1 MIITLKDGST
11 KEYDQAMSVLDIAK
25 DISEGLARVATSARV
40 NGEVV
45 DLRHIVD
52 EDCELEIL
60 TFDNEEGKGAF
71 WHTTSHIMAQAIKR
85 LYPDTKLAIGPSIE
99 NGFYYDVD
107 RETPFV
113 AEDLEKIEKE
123 MKKIVK
129 EALPIERFTKT
140 REDAI
145 AYFKEKEELEALGSQ
160 VFHSPTLFNFIKEN
174 KNNYKAIIPITI
186 DYSHVYYTTLYAP
199 EKTIVIPTMHYHKTA
214 FRSTLTQVFTKAAYI
229 AFNTTAEQKLAR
241 KIFGMHMAPHSI
253 VSVGIELSAPSDW
266 AVTQEKYNLPDEY
279 MLYVGRVDQGKL
291 NNVYTYF
298 LNYKKVYPNSDL
310 KFVLVGKQY
319 SDPFNHPDIIYTNF
333 VEEQE
338 KTSIIQHAKIV
349 INPSL
354 YESLSLILLEAMAL
368 KKAMLVN
375 GNCNVLKEHCHKSN
389 NAALYY
395 TNEKS
400 FIDKLH
406 MLDSSTNLRLEMG
419 EKGYSYVNSNYD
431 WNIIMN
437 KLKHVIENI

>member
-1 MIITLKDGST
+1 MSKENIAFVVVRYGLNINGGA
-11 KEYDQAMSVLDIAK
+11 EYDCRMLAERLTNDYNVEVLTTCVDNY
-25 DISEGLARVATSARV
+25 RT
-40 NGEVV
+40 GENLKFKEKEIINKV
-45 DLRHIVD
+45 IVRRFKTNPTHP
-52 EDCELEIL
+52 ELENFYKKKAKPAYKL
-60 TFDNEEGKGAF
+60 RRF
-71 WHTTSHIMAQAIKR
+71 
-85 LYPDTKLAIGPSIE
+85 LYKCHFLAIASYFFP
-99 NGFYYDVD
+99 VWH
-107 RETPFV
+107 
-113 AEDLEKIEKE
+113 
-123 MKKIVK
+123 
-129 EALPIERFTKT
+129 
-140 REDAI
+140 
-145 AYFKEKEELEALGSQ
+145 FKEKEELEALGSQ

>member
-45 DLRHIVD
+45 DLRHVVS

-140 REDAI
+140 REEAI

-160 VFHSPTLFNFIKEN
+160 VFHSPALFNFIKEN
-174 KNNYKAIIPITI
+174 KDNYKAIIPITI

-338 KTSIIQHAKIV
+338 KISIIQHAKIV

>member
-1 MIITLKDGST
+1 MSKENIAFVVVRYGLNINGGAEYHCRMLAERLTNDYNVEVLTTCVDNYRTGENLEFKEKEIINK
-11 KEYDQAMSVLDIAK
+11 V
-25 DISEGLARVATSARV
+25 
-40 NGEVV
+40 
-45 DLRHIVD
+45 IVRRFKTNPTHP
-52 EDCELEIL
+52 ELENFYKKKAKPAYKL
-60 TFDNEEGKGAF
+60 RRF
-71 WHTTSHIMAQAIKR
+71 
-85 LYPDTKLAIGPSIE
+85 LYKCHFLAIASY
-99 NGFYYDVD
+99 F
-107 RETPFV
+107 F
-113 AEDLEKIEKE
+113 
-123 MKKIVK
+123 
-129 EALPIERFTKT
+129 PIWH
-140 REDAI
+140 
-145 AYFKEKEELEALGSQ
+145 FKEKEELEALGSQ
-160 VFHSPTLFNFIKEN
+160 VFHSPALFNFIKEN
-174 KNNYKAIIPITI
+174 KDNYKAIIPITI

-338 KTSIIQHAKIV
+338 KISIIQHAKIV

-406 MLDSSTNLRLEMG
+406 MLDSSTNLRLEM
-419 EKGYSYVNSNYD
+419 
-431 WNIIMN
+431 
-437 KLKHVIENI
+437 

>member
-1 MIITLKDGST
+1 MEEQSIIVAERLTNDYNVEVLTTCVDNYRTGENLKF
-11 KEYDQAMSVLDIAK
+11 KEKEIINKVTVRRFK
-25 DISEGLARVATSARV
+25 T
-40 NGEVV
+40 NPT
-45 DLRHIVD
+45 HP
-52 EDCELEIL
+52 ELENFYKKKAKPAYKL
-60 TFDNEEGKGAF
+60 RRFLYKCHFLA
-71 WHTTSHIMAQAIKR
+71 MASYFFPVW
-85 LYPDTKLAIGPSIE
+85 LFTEY
-99 NGFYYDVD
+99 
-107 RETPFV
+107 
-113 AEDLEKIEKE
+113 KE
-123 MKKIVK
+123 
-129 EALPIERFTKT
+129 
-140 REDAI
+140 
-145 AYFKEKEELEALGSQ
+145 EKEELEALGSQ

-174 KNNYKAIIPITI
+174 KDNYKAIIPITI

-253 VSVGIELSAPSDW
+253 VSVGIELSAPAEW
-266 AVTQEKYNLPDEY
+266 TVTQEKYNLPDEY

-298 LNYKKVYPNSDL
+298 LNYKKAYPNSDL

-375 GNCNVLKEHCHKSN
+375 GNCNVLKEHCNKSN

-406 MLDSSTNLRLEMG
+406 TLDSSTNLRLEMG

-437 KLKHVIENI
+437 KLKQVIENI

>member
-1 MIITLKDGST
+1 MSKENIAFVVVRYGLNINGGAEYHCRMLAERLTNDYNVEVLTTCVDNYRTGENLEFKEKEIINK
-11 KEYDQAMSVLDIAK
+11 V
-25 DISEGLARVATSARV
+25 
-40 NGEVV
+40 
-45 DLRHIVD
+45 IVRRFKTNPTHP
-52 EDCELEIL
+52 ELENFYKKKAKPAYKL
-60 TFDNEEGKGAF
+60 RRF
-71 WHTTSHIMAQAIKR
+71 
-85 LYPDTKLAIGPSIE
+85 LYKCHFLAIASY
-99 NGFYYDVD
+99 F
-107 RETPFV
+107 F
-113 AEDLEKIEKE
+113 
-123 MKKIVK
+123 
-129 EALPIERFTKT
+129 PIWH
-140 REDAI
+140 
-145 AYFKEKEELEALGSQ
+145 FKEKEELEALGSQ
-160 VFHSPTLFNFIKEN
+160 VFHSPALFNFIKEN
-174 KNNYKAIIPITI
+174 KDNYKAIIPITI

-338 KTSIIQHAKIV
+338 KISIIQHAKIV

-395 TNEKS
+395 ANEKS

>member
-1 MIITLKDGST
+1 MSKENIAFVVVRYGLNINGGAEYHCRMLAERLTNDYNVEVLTTCVDNYRTGENLEFKEKEIINK
-11 KEYDQAMSVLDIAK
+11 V
-25 DISEGLARVATSARV
+25 
-40 NGEVV
+40 
-45 DLRHIVD
+45 IVRRFKTNPTHP
-52 EDCELEIL
+52 ELENFYKKKAKPAYKL
-60 TFDNEEGKGAF
+60 RRF
-71 WHTTSHIMAQAIKR
+71 
-85 LYPDTKLAIGPSIE
+85 LYKCHFLAIASY
-99 NGFYYDVD
+99 F
-107 RETPFV
+107 F
-113 AEDLEKIEKE
+113 
-123 MKKIVK
+123 
-129 EALPIERFTKT
+129 PIWH
-140 REDAI
+140 
-145 AYFKEKEELEALGSQ
+145 FKEKEELEALGSQ
-160 VFHSPTLFNFIKEN
+160 VFHSPALFNFIKEN
-174 KNNYKAIIPITI
+174 KDNYKAIIPITI

-229 AFNTTAEQKLAR
+229 AFHTTAEQKLAR

-338 KTSIIQHAKIV
+338 KISIIQHAKIV

>member
-1 MIITLKDGST
+1 MSKENIAFVVVRYGLNINGGAEYHCRMLAERLTNDYNVEVLTTCVDNYRTGENLKFKEKEIINK
-11 KEYDQAMSVLDIAK
+11 V
-25 DISEGLARVATSARV
+25 
-40 NGEVV
+40 
-45 DLRHIVD
+45 IVRRFKTNPTHP
-52 EDCELEIL
+52 ELENFYKKKAKPAYKL
-60 TFDNEEGKGAF
+60 RRF
-71 WHTTSHIMAQAIKR
+71 
-85 LYPDTKLAIGPSIE
+85 LYKCHFLAIASYFFP
-99 NGFYYDVD
+99 VWH
-107 RETPFV
+107 
-113 AEDLEKIEKE
+113 
-123 MKKIVK
+123 
-129 EALPIERFTKT
+129 
-140 REDAI
+140 
-145 AYFKEKEELEALGSQ
+145 FKEKEELEALGSQ

-333 VEEQE
+333 VEERE

-368 KKAMLVN
+368 KKVMLVN

-389 NAALYY
+389 NAALHY

>member
-1 MIITLKDGST
+1 MSKENIAFVVVRYGLNINGGAEYHCRMLAERLTNDYNVEVLTTCVDNYRTGENLEFKEKEIINK
-11 KEYDQAMSVLDIAK
+11 V
-25 DISEGLARVATSARV
+25 
-40 NGEVV
+40 
-45 DLRHIVD
+45 IVRLFKTNPTHP
-52 EDCELEIL
+52 ELENFYKKKAKPAYKL
-60 TFDNEEGKGAF
+60 RRF
-71 WHTTSHIMAQAIKR
+71 
-85 LYPDTKLAIGPSIE
+85 LYKCHFLAIASY
-99 NGFYYDVD
+99 F
-107 RETPFV
+107 F
-113 AEDLEKIEKE
+113 
-123 MKKIVK
+123 
-129 EALPIERFTKT
+129 PIWH
-140 REDAI
+140 
-145 AYFKEKEELEALGSQ
+145 FKEKEELEALGSQ
-160 VFHSPTLFNFIKEN
+160 VFHSPALFNFIKEN
-174 KNNYKAIIPITI
+174 KDNYKAIIPITI

-338 KTSIIQHAKIV
+338 KISIIQHAKIV

>member
-1 MIITLKDGST
+1 MSKENIAFVVVRYGLNINGGAEYHCRMLAERLTNDYNVEVLTTCVDNYRTGENLEFKEKEIINK
-11 KEYDQAMSVLDIAK
+11 V
-25 DISEGLARVATSARV
+25 
-40 NGEVV
+40 
-45 DLRHIVD
+45 IVRRFKTNPTHP
-52 EDCELEIL
+52 ELENFYKKKAKPAYKL
-60 TFDNEEGKGAF
+60 RRF
-71 WHTTSHIMAQAIKR
+71 
-85 LYPDTKLAIGPSIE
+85 LYKCHFLAIASY
-99 NGFYYDVD
+99 F
-107 RETPFV
+107 F
-113 AEDLEKIEKE
+113 
-123 MKKIVK
+123 
-129 EALPIERFTKT
+129 PIWH
-140 REDAI
+140 
-145 AYFKEKEELEALGSQ
+145 FKEKEELEALGSQ
-160 VFHSPTLFNFIKEN
+160 VFHSPALFNFIKEN
-174 KNNYKAIIPITI
+174 KDNYKAIIPITI

-319 SDPFNHPDIIYTNF
+319 SDLFNHPDIIYTNF

-338 KTSIIQHAKIV
+338 KISIIQHAKIV

-375 GNCNVLKEHCHKSN
+375 GNCNVLKEHCNKSN

-406 MLDSSTNLRLEMG
+406 TLDSSTNLRLEMG

>member
-1 MIITLKDGST
+1 MS
-11 KEYDQAMSVLDIAK
+11 KENIAFVVVRYGLNINGGAEYHCRMLAERLTNDYNVEVLTTCVDNY
-25 DISEGLARVATSARV
+25 RT
-40 NGEVV
+40 GEN
-45 DLRHIVD
+45 
-52 EDCELEIL
+52 LE
-60 TFDNEEGKGAF
+60 
-71 WHTTSHIMAQAIKR
+71 
-85 LYPDTKLAIGPSIE
+85 
-99 NGFYYDVD
+99 
-107 RETPFV
+107 
-113 AEDLEKIEKE
+113 
-123 MKKIVK
+123 
-129 EALPIERFTKT
+129 
-140 REDAI
+140 
-145 AYFKEKEELEALGSQ
+145 FKEKEIINKVIVRRFKTNPTHPELE
-160 VFHSPTLFNFIKEN
+160 NFYKKKAKPAYKLRRFLYKCHFLAIASYFFPVWHFVKEN
-174 KNNYKAIIPITI
+174 KDNYKAIIPITI

-338 KTSIIQHAKIV
+338 KISIIQHAKIV

>member
-1 MIITLKDGST
+1 MSKENIAFVVVRYGLNINGGAEYHCRMLAERLTNDYNVEVLTTCVDNYRTGENLEFKEKEIINK
-11 KEYDQAMSVLDIAK
+11 V
-25 DISEGLARVATSARV
+25 
-40 NGEVV
+40 
-45 DLRHIVD
+45 IVRRFKTNPTHP
-52 EDCELEIL
+52 ELENFYKKKAKPAYKL
-60 TFDNEEGKGAF
+60 RRF
-71 WHTTSHIMAQAIKR
+71 
-85 LYPDTKLAIGPSIE
+85 LYKCHFLAIASY
-99 NGFYYDVD
+99 F
-107 RETPFV
+107 F
-113 AEDLEKIEKE
+113 
-123 MKKIVK
+123 
-129 EALPIERFTKT
+129 PIWH
-140 REDAI
+140 
-145 AYFKEKEELEALGSQ
+145 FKEKEELEALGSQ
-160 VFHSPTLFNFIKEN
+160 VFHSPALFNFIKEN
-174 KNNYKAIIPITI
+174 KDNYKAIIPITI

-241 KIFGMHMAPHSI
+241 KIFGMHMAPHTI
-253 VSVGIELSAPSDW
+253 VSVGIELS

-338 KTSIIQHAKIV
+338 KISIIQH
-349 INPSL
+349 
-354 YESLSLILLEAMAL
+354 AMAL

>member
-1 MIITLKDGST
+1 MSKENIAFVVVRYGLNINGGAEYHCRMLAERLTNDYNVEVLTTCVDNYRTGENLEFKEKEIINK
-11 KEYDQAMSVLDIAK
+11 V
-25 DISEGLARVATSARV
+25 
-40 NGEVV
+40 
-45 DLRHIVD
+45 IVRRFKTNPTHP
-52 EDCELEIL
+52 ELENFYKKKAKPAYKL
-60 TFDNEEGKGAF
+60 RRF
-71 WHTTSHIMAQAIKR
+71 
-85 LYPDTKLAIGPSIE
+85 LYKCHFLAIASY
-99 NGFYYDVD
+99 F
-107 RETPFV
+107 F
-113 AEDLEKIEKE
+113 
-123 MKKIVK
+123 
-129 EALPIERFTKT
+129 PIWH
-140 REDAI
+140 
-145 AYFKEKEELEALGSQ
+145 FKEKEELEALGSQ
-160 VFHSPTLFNFIKEN
+160 VFHSPALFNFIKEN
-174 KNNYKAIIPITI
+174 KDNYKAIIPITI

-319 SDPFNHPDIIYTNF
+319 SYPFNNPDIIYTNF

-338 KTSIIQHAKIV
+338 KISIIQHAKIV

>member
-1 MIITLKDGST
+1 MSKENIAFVVVRYGLNINGGAEYHCRMLAERLTNDYNVEVLTTCVDNYRTGENLEFKEKEIINK
-11 KEYDQAMSVLDIAK
+11 V
-25 DISEGLARVATSARV
+25 
-40 NGEVV
+40 
-45 DLRHIVD
+45 IVRRFKTNPTHP
-52 EDCELEIL
+52 ELENFYKKKAKPAYKL
-60 TFDNEEGKGAF
+60 RRF
-71 WHTTSHIMAQAIKR
+71 
-85 LYPDTKLAIGPSIE
+85 LYKCHFLAIASY
-99 NGFYYDVD
+99 F
-107 RETPFV
+107 F
-113 AEDLEKIEKE
+113 
-123 MKKIVK
+123 
-129 EALPIERFTKT
+129 PIWH
-140 REDAI
+140 
-145 AYFKEKEELEALGSQ
+145 FKEKEELEALGSQ
-160 VFHSPTLFNFIKEN
+160 VFHSPALFNFIKEN
-174 KNNYKAIIPITI
+174 KDNYKAIIPITI

-199 EKTIVIPTMHYHKTA
+199 EKTIVIPTRHYHKTA

-338 KTSIIQHAKIV
+338 KISIIQHAKIV

>member
-1 MIITLKDGST
+1 MSKENIAFVVVRYGLNINGGAEYHCRMLAERLTNDYNVEVLTTCVDNYRTGENLKFKEKEIINK
-11 KEYDQAMSVLDIAK
+11 V
-25 DISEGLARVATSARV
+25 
-40 NGEVV
+40 
-45 DLRHIVD
+45 IVRRFKTNPTHP
-52 EDCELEIL
+52 ELENFYKKKAKPAYKL
-60 TFDNEEGKGAF
+60 RRF
-71 WHTTSHIMAQAIKR
+71 
-85 LYPDTKLAIGPSIE
+85 LYKCHFLAIASYFFP
-99 NGFYYDVD
+99 VWH
-107 RETPFV
+107 
-113 AEDLEKIEKE
+113 
-123 MKKIVK
+123 
-129 EALPIERFTKT
+129 
-140 REDAI
+140 
-145 AYFKEKEELEALGSQ
+145 FKEKEELEALGSQ

-241 KIFGMHMAPHSI
+241 KIFGKHMAPHSI

-431 WNIIMN
+431 WYIIMN

>member
-1 MIITLKDGST
+1 MSKENIAFVVVRYGLNINGGAEYHCRMLAERLTNDYNVEVLTTCVDNYRTGENLEFKEKEIINK
-11 KEYDQAMSVLDIAK
+11 V
-25 DISEGLARVATSARV
+25 
-40 NGEVV
+40 
-45 DLRHIVD
+45 IVRRFKTNPTHP
-52 EDCELEIL
+52 ELENFYKKKAKPAYKL
-60 TFDNEEGKGAF
+60 RRF
-71 WHTTSHIMAQAIKR
+71 
-85 LYPDTKLAIGPSIE
+85 LYKCHFLAIASY
-99 NGFYYDVD
+99 F
-107 RETPFV
+107 F
-113 AEDLEKIEKE
+113 
-123 MKKIVK
+123 
-129 EALPIERFTKT
+129 PIWH
-140 REDAI
+140 
-145 AYFKEKEELEALGSQ
+145 FKEKEELEALGSQ
-160 VFHSPTLFNFIKEN
+160 VFHSPALFNFIKEN
-174 KNNYKAIIPITI
+174 KDNYKAIIPITI

-253 VSVGIELSAPSDW
+253 VSVGIELSGPSDW

-338 KTSIIQHAKIV
+338 KISIIQHAKIV

>member
-1 MIITLKDGST
+1 MSKENIAFVVVRYGLNINGGAEYHCRMLAERLTNDYNVEVLTTCVDNYRTGENLKFKEKEIINK
-11 KEYDQAMSVLDIAK
+11 V
-25 DISEGLARVATSARV
+25 
-40 NGEVV
+40 
-45 DLRHIVD
+45 IVRRFKTNPTHP
-52 EDCELEIL
+52 ELENFYKKKAKPAYKL
-60 TFDNEEGKGAF
+60 RRF
-71 WHTTSHIMAQAIKR
+71 
-85 LYPDTKLAIGPSIE
+85 LYKCHFLAIASYFFP
-99 NGFYYDVD
+99 VWH
-107 RETPFV
+107 
-113 AEDLEKIEKE
+113 
-123 MKKIVK
+123 
-129 EALPIERFTKT
+129 
-140 REDAI
+140 
-145 AYFKEKEELEALGSQ
+145 FKEKEELEALGSQ

-186 DYSHVYYTTLYAP
+186 DYSHAYYTTLYAP

>member
-1 MIITLKDGST
+1 MSKENIAFVVVGKGLNINGGAEYHCRMLAERLTNDYNVEVLTTCVDNYRTGENLEFKEKEIINK
-11 KEYDQAMSVLDIAK
+11 V
-25 DISEGLARVATSARV
+25 
-40 NGEVV
+40 
-45 DLRHIVD
+45 IVRRFKTNPTHP
-52 EDCELEIL
+52 ELENFYKKKAKPAYKL
-60 TFDNEEGKGAF
+60 RRF
-71 WHTTSHIMAQAIKR
+71 
-85 LYPDTKLAIGPSIE
+85 LYKCHFLAIASY
-99 NGFYYDVD
+99 F
-107 RETPFV
+107 F
-113 AEDLEKIEKE
+113 
-123 MKKIVK
+123 
-129 EALPIERFTKT
+129 PIWH
-140 REDAI
+140 
-145 AYFKEKEELEALGSQ
+145 FKEKEELEALGSQ
-160 VFHSPTLFNFIKEN
+160 VFHSPALFNFIKEN
-174 KNNYKAIIPITI
+174 KDNYKAIIPITI

-338 KTSIIQHAKIV
+338 KISIIQHAKIV

>member
-1 MIITLKDGST
+1 MSKENIAFVVVRYGLNINGGAEYHCRMLAERLTNDYNVEVLTTCVDNYRTGENLEFKEKEIINK
-11 KEYDQAMSVLDIAK
+11 V
-25 DISEGLARVATSARV
+25 
-40 NGEVV
+40 
-45 DLRHIVD
+45 IVRRFKTNPTHP
-52 EDCELEIL
+52 ELENFYKKKAKPAYKL
-60 TFDNEEGKGAF
+60 RRF
-71 WHTTSHIMAQAIKR
+71 
-85 LYPDTKLAIGPSIE
+85 LYKCHFLAIASY
-99 NGFYYDVD
+99 F
-107 RETPFV
+107 F
-113 AEDLEKIEKE
+113 
-123 MKKIVK
+123 
-129 EALPIERFTKT
+129 PIWH
-140 REDAI
+140 
-145 AYFKEKEELEALGSQ
+145 FKEKEELEALGSQ
-160 VFHSPTLFNFIKEN
+160 VFHSPALFNFIKEN
-174 KNNYKAIIPITI
+174 KDNYKAIIPITI
-186 DYSHVYYTTLYAP
+186 DYSHVYYTTLCAP

-338 KTSIIQHAKIV
+338 KISIIQHAKIV

>member
-1 MIITLKDGST
+1 MSKENIAFVVVRYGLNINGGAEYHCRMLAERLTNDYNVEVLTTCVDNYRTGENLEFKEKEIINK
-11 KEYDQAMSVLDIAK
+11 V
-25 DISEGLARVATSARV
+25 
-40 NGEVV
+40 
-45 DLRHIVD
+45 IVRRFKTNPTHP
-52 EDCELEIL
+52 ELENFYKKKAKPAYKL
-60 TFDNEEGKGAF
+60 RRF
-71 WHTTSHIMAQAIKR
+71 
-85 LYPDTKLAIGPSIE
+85 LYKCHFLAIASY
-99 NGFYYDVD
+99 F
-107 RETPFV
+107 F
-113 AEDLEKIEKE
+113 
-123 MKKIVK
+123 
-129 EALPIERFTKT
+129 PIWH
-140 REDAI
+140 
-145 AYFKEKEELEALGSQ
+145 FKEKEELEALGSQ
-160 VFHSPTLFNFIKEN
+160 VFHSPALFNFIKEN
-174 KNNYKAIIPITI
+174 KDNYKAIIPITI

-319 SDPFNHPDIIYTNF
+319 SDLFNHPDIIYTNF

-338 KTSIIQHAKIV
+338 KISIIQHAKIV

-406 MLDSSTNLRLEMG
+406 TLDSSTNLRLEMG

>member
-1 MIITLKDGST
+1 MSKENIAFVVVRYGLNINGGAEYHCRMLAERLTNDYNVEVLTTCVDNYRTGENLEFKEKEIINK
-11 KEYDQAMSVLDIAK
+11 V
-25 DISEGLARVATSARV
+25 
-40 NGEVV
+40 
-45 DLRHIVD
+45 IVRRFKTNPTHP
-52 EDCELEIL
+52 ELENFYKKKAKPAYKL
-60 TFDNEEGKGAF
+60 RRF
-71 WHTTSHIMAQAIKR
+71 
-85 LYPDTKLAIGPSIE
+85 LYKCHFLAIASY
-99 NGFYYDVD
+99 F
-107 RETPFV
+107 F
-113 AEDLEKIEKE
+113 
-123 MKKIVK
+123 
-129 EALPIERFTKT
+129 PIWH
-140 REDAI
+140 
-145 AYFKEKEELEALGSQ
+145 FKEKEELEALGIQ
-160 VFHSPTLFNFIKEN
+160 VFHSPALFNFIKEN
-174 KNNYKAIIPITI
+174 KDNYKAIIPITI

-338 KTSIIQHAKIV
+338 KISIIQHAKIV

>member
-1 MIITLKDGST
+1 MSKENIAFVVVRYGLNINGGAEYHCRMLAERLTNDYNVEVLTTCVDNYRTGENLEFKEKEIINKVIVRRLKT
-11 KEYDQAMSVLDIAK
+11 NP
-25 DISEGLARVATSARV
+25 T
-40 NGEVV
+40 
-45 DLRHIVD
+45 HP
-52 EDCELEIL
+52 ELENFYKKKAKPAYKL
-60 TFDNEEGKGAF
+60 RRF
-71 WHTTSHIMAQAIKR
+71 
-85 LYPDTKLAIGPSIE
+85 LYKCHFLAIASY
-99 NGFYYDVD
+99 F
-107 RETPFV
+107 F
-113 AEDLEKIEKE
+113 
-123 MKKIVK
+123 
-129 EALPIERFTKT
+129 PIWH
-140 REDAI
+140 
-145 AYFKEKEELEALGSQ
+145 FKEKEELEALGSQ
-160 VFHSPTLFNFIKEN
+160 VFHSPALFNFIKEN
-174 KNNYKAIIPITI
+174 KDNYKAIIPITI

-338 KTSIIQHAKIV
+338 KISIIQHAKIV

>member
-1 MIITLKDGST
+1 
-11 KEYDQAMSVLDIAK
+11 
-25 DISEGLARVATSARV
+25 
-40 NGEVV
+40 
-45 DLRHIVD
+45 
-52 EDCELEIL
+52 
-60 TFDNEEGKGAF
+60 
-71 WHTTSHIMAQAIKR
+71 
-85 LYPDTKLAIGPSIE
+85 
-99 NGFYYDVD
+99 
-107 RETPFV
+107 
-113 AEDLEKIEKE
+113 
-123 MKKIVK
+123 
-129 EALPIERFTKT
+129 
-140 REDAI
+140 
-145 AYFKEKEELEALGSQ
+145 
-160 VFHSPTLFNFIKEN
+160 
-174 KNNYKAIIPITI
+174 
-186 DYSHVYYTTLYAP
+186 
-199 EKTIVIPTMHYHKTA
+199 MH
-214 FRSTLTQVFTKAAYI
+214 
-229 AFNTTAEQKLAR
+229 
-241 KIFGMHMAPHSI
+241 
-253 VSVGIELSAPSDW
+253 
-266 AVTQEKYNLPDEY
+266 
-279 MLYVGRVDQGKL
+279 
-291 NNVYTYF
+291 TYF

-338 KTSIIQHAKIV
+338 KISIIQHAKIV

-431 WNIIMN
+431 WNIIMK

>member
-1 MIITLKDGST
+1 MSKENIAFVVVRYGLNINGGAEYHCRMLAERLTNDYNVEVLTTCVDNYRTGENLEFKENEIINK
-11 KEYDQAMSVLDIAK
+11 V
-25 DISEGLARVATSARV
+25 
-40 NGEVV
+40 
-45 DLRHIVD
+45 IVRRFKTNPTHP
-52 EDCELEIL
+52 ELENFYKKKAKPAYKL
-60 TFDNEEGKGAF
+60 RRF
-71 WHTTSHIMAQAIKR
+71 
-85 LYPDTKLAIGPSIE
+85 LYKCHFLAIASY
-99 NGFYYDVD
+99 F
-107 RETPFV
+107 F
-113 AEDLEKIEKE
+113 
-123 MKKIVK
+123 
-129 EALPIERFTKT
+129 PIWH
-140 REDAI
+140 
-145 AYFKEKEELEALGSQ
+145 FKEKEELEALGSQ
-160 VFHSPTLFNFIKEN
+160 VFHSPALFNFIKEN
-174 KNNYKAIIPITI
+174 KDNYKAIIPITI

-338 KTSIIQHAKIV
+338 KISIIQHAKIV

>member
-1 MIITLKDGST
+1 MSKENIAFVVVRYGLNINGGAEYHCRMLAERLTNDYNVEVLTTCVDNYRTGENLEFKEKEIINK
-11 KEYDQAMSVLDIAK
+11 V
-25 DISEGLARVATSARV
+25 
-40 NGEVV
+40 
-45 DLRHIVD
+45 IVRRFKTNPTHP
-52 EDCELEIL
+52 ELENFYKKKAKPAYKL
-60 TFDNEEGKGAF
+60 RRF
-71 WHTTSHIMAQAIKR
+71 
-85 LYPDTKLAIGPSIE
+85 LYKCHFLAIASYFFP
-99 NGFYYDVD
+99 VWH
-107 RETPFV
+107 
-113 AEDLEKIEKE
+113 
-123 MKKIVK
+123 
-129 EALPIERFTKT
+129 
-140 REDAI
+140 
-145 AYFKEKEELEALGSQ
+145 FKEKEELEALGRQ
-160 VFHSPTLFNFIKEN
+160 VFHSPALFNFIKEN
-174 KNNYKAIIPITI
+174 KDNYKAIIPITI

>member
-1 MIITLKDGST
+1 MSKENIAFVVVRYGLNINGGAEYHCRMLAERLTKDYNVEVLTTCVDNYRTGENLKFKEKEIINK
-11 KEYDQAMSVLDIAK
+11 V
-25 DISEGLARVATSARV
+25 
-40 NGEVV
+40 
-45 DLRHIVD
+45 IVRRFKTNPTHP
-52 EDCELEIL
+52 ELENFYKKKAKPAYKL
-60 TFDNEEGKGAF
+60 RRF
-71 WHTTSHIMAQAIKR
+71 
-85 LYPDTKLAIGPSIE
+85 LYKCHFLAIASYFFP
-99 NGFYYDVD
+99 VWH
-107 RETPFV
+107 
-113 AEDLEKIEKE
+113 
-123 MKKIVK
+123 
-129 EALPIERFTKT
+129 
-140 REDAI
+140 
-145 AYFKEKEELEALGSQ
+145 FKEKEELEALGSQ